1 MINLTKK
8 TKSILIVVFLSI
20 ITVIFFSY
28 PIKAGEVKKLTIL
41 YTNDLHTHLLP
52 FDLKELKNR
61 GGIISLTS
69 LISEIREKNGN
80 VLLLDAGDFLQDY
93 YDIPT
98 SLLKGKPMIEWMN
111 KIGYDAVVLGN
122 HEFYYGPQGL
132 ANRLK
137 EINFPLLSANIS
149 SINKVNPYIIKE
161 ANGVRVGI
169 VGLTTLHYI
178 PFQRFLNLKFF
189 NPILTAKK
197 YVKLLAPQVDILIF
211 LNHLGIDVDKYL
223 AKKVSGIDII
233 IGGHSHTKIDK
244 PIKINNTYIVQAFKW
259 GAYLGK
265 IEIEIDKNKE
275 GKYSFSQI
283 KHNLIPVL
291 NDIKSDEKNSLLG
304 KNYQKKINKKI
315 PSVGGFAGF
324 LIIVALALF
333 GG

>member
-1 MINLTKK
+1 MVNLTKK
-8 TKSILIVVFLSI
+8 AKSILIIVFLSI

-41 YTNDLHTHLLP
+41 YTNDLHTRLLP

-61 GGIISLTS
+61 GGIVSLTS
-69 LISEIREKNGN
+69 LISEIREKNRN

-93 YDIPT
+93 FDIPT

-111 KIGYDAVVLGN
+111 KIGYDALVLGN

-137 EINFPLLSANIS
+137 EVNFPLLSANIS
-149 SINKVNPYIIKE
+149 SINKVSPYIIRE
-161 ANGVRVGI
+161 INGVRVGI

-178 PFQRFLNLKFF
+178 PFQRFLNLKFS

-197 YVKLLAPQVDILIF
+197 YVTLLSSKVDILIF
-211 LNHLGIDVDKYL
+211 LNHLGFGADEYL
-223 AKKVSGIDII
+223 AKEVSGIDLI

-265 IEIEIDKNKE
+265 IEVGLKKDEK
-275 GKYSFSQI
+275 GKYLLSRI

-291 NDIKSDEKNSLLG
+291 NNIKSDEKNRVLRE
-304 KNYQKKINKKI
+304 NYQKKISKKM
-315 PSVGGFAGF
+315 PSVGGFVGF
-324 LIIVALALF
+324 LMIAAFSLS